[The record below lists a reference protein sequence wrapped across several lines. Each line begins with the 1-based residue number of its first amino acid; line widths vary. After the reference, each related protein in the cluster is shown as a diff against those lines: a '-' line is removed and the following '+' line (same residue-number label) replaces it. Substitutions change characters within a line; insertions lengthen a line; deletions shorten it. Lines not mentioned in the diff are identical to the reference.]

1 MDRDTFAYQIGH
13 TADAI
18 GMGAFI
24 FASLLLMQPIP
35 LYHKIA
41 YAVYIFLC
49 VPLFTVSLIAT
60 TMRMR
65 DYREQIRILERWQSN
80 LEDAHLERLNIK

>member
-1 MDRDTFAYQIGH
+1 MDRNTFVNQIGH
-13 TADAI
+13 LADAI

-41 YAVYIFLC
+41 YATYLFIC
-49 VPLFTVSLIAT
+49 APLFALSLIAT
-60 TMRMR
+60 IMRMR
-65 DYREQIRILERWQSN
+65 DYREQIRILERF
-80 LEDAHLERLNIK
+80 NIK